1 LKWFKIVAVIVCFTL
16 LVSPLVA
23 LAERNPPFVISNVSN
38 GVVTVSNYYYTVKL
52 DFKRGVSVASWV
64 VVLPNGSSVEL
75 LRLGSIIPSI
85 LFNAFT
91 NRSSG
96 YYEFTYN
103 GTPARIPLSTL
114 AFKPWSFE
122 VVSNTTDLLV
132 IQAKPGDEASVD
144 VKPLNV
150 TAIIKARIWSPSL
163 EYIVRFENPSNESV
177 TLRGPDGGPE
187 IIIVVD
193 DGSPDSWIL
202 SLADTGLGY
211 LGGTADV
218 KPGEPIRA
226 FSLDAVALVR
236 LENVTDKTSAL
247 YFVGVKPVQPLSY
260 LALYQVGV
268 RAEGVRLDTP
278 VVLRLIA
285 DPVTLKPGDSFEFR
299 FNVAYVYREPVV
311 LAQSGLEPAAIVVD
325 SNVLSNLIGFYNF
338 EGYVRNLTKPLQ
350 DRIGELQGNISRLE
364 SRVRELEG
372 LKSFWENEISIR
384 DGEIKSLR
392 SQLSRQNLISLG
404 LLALGLVLGFS
415 GGFVA
420 SRFRREEVAV
430 RRRERRR

>member
-1 LKWFKIVAVIVCFTL
+1 
-16 LVSPLVA
+16 
-23 LAERNPPFVISNVSN
+23 
-38 GVVTVSNYYYTVKL
+38 
-52 DFKRGVSVASWV
+52 
-64 VVLPNGSSVEL
+64 
-75 LRLGSIIPSI
+75 
-85 LFNAFT
+85 
-91 NRSSG
+91 
-96 YYEFTYN
+96 
-103 GTPARIPLSTL
+103 
-114 AFKPWSFE
+114 
-122 VVSNTTDLLV
+122 
-132 IQAKPGDEASVD
+132 
-144 VKPLNV
+144 
-150 TAIIKARIWSPSL
+150 
-163 EYIVRFENPSNESV
+163 
-177 TLRGPDGGPE
+177 
-187 IIIVVD
+187 
-193 DGSPDSWIL
+193 
-202 SLADTGLGY
+202 
-211 LGGTADV
+211 
-218 KPGEPIRA
+218 
-226 FSLDAVALVR
+226 

-268 RAEGVRLDTP
+268 RAEGVRLNTP